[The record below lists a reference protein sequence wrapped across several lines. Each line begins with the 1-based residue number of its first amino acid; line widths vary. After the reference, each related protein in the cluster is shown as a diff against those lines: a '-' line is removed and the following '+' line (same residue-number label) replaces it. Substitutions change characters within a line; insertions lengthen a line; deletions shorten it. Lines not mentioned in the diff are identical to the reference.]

1 MAVEIIMPKMGMA
14 MKEGTVAIWHKKVGD
29 TVKKGELIASIQS
42 EKIEAE
48 IEAPADGTM
57 IDISVS
63 EGKGVPPGA
72 VIGYIGN
79 KNEDVPSQPDLST
92 QATEQQ
98 EIAATVE
105 IDKKPKKTTKQAS
118 NGKIK
123 ISPVA
128 RKMAEAAGLPIEHIH
143 GTGPQGRITKE
154 DVTEALAQK
163 DAAKGEMK
171 ATAVEASKQLKVEGM
186 RKVIADR
193 MYENIQHTAQLT
205 LNSKAD
211 VTELQALQKK
221 LSSIAEKN
229 HSNKLTL
236 TDFIAKAVVLSLQKH
251 QQMNSAYVDEHI
263 QQFAHI
269 HLGIAVAL
277 ENGLVVPVIKHAEQ
291 DSLLH
296 ISKQIKLLAQK
307 ARQGTLE
314 SEEMAGSTFTISNL
328 GAYGVEHFTPIL
340 NPPETG
346 ILGVG
351 AIEVRPAF
359 IGENIEKRS
368 YLPLSL
374 TFDHRVLDGAP
385 AAAFLKTVV
394 QLLEEPYA
402 LLL

>member
-29 TVKKGELIASIQS
+29 SVKKGELIASIQS

-48 IEAPADGTM
+48 IEAPADGTV
-57 IDISVS
+57 INIAVS
-63 EGKGVPPGA
+63 EGIGVPPGA

-79 KNEDVPSQPDLST
+79 KNEDVPTEPNLST

-98 EIAATVE
+98 EIAAKVE
-105 IDKKPKKTTKQAS
+105 IDKKPKQAVKQAS

-128 RKMAEAAGLPIEHIH
+128 RKMAEAAGLSLEHIH

-154 DVTEALAQK
+154 DVKAALAQK
-163 DAAKGEMK
+163 DAAKGEIK
-171 ATAVEASKQLKVEGM
+171 ATAVEGSKQLKVEGM
-186 RKVIADR
+186 RKVIAER
-193 MYENIQHTAQLT
+193 MYESIQHTAQLT

-211 VTELQALQKK
+211 VTALQALQRK
-221 LSSIAEKN
+221 LTSIAEQN
-229 HSNKLTL
+229 HNNKLTL

-251 QQMNSAYVDEHI
+251 EQMNSAYVDEHI
-263 QQFAHI
+263 QQFTHV

-291 DSLLH
+291 ASLLH
-296 ISKQIKLLAQK
+296 ISKQIKSLAQK
-307 ARQGTLE
+307 ARKGALE

-340 NPPETG
+340 NAPETG

-351 AIEVRPAF
+351 ATEVRPAF

-394 QLLEEPYA
+394 ELLEEPYA